1 MPIDSAVFTAR
12 ETHGRALKPG
22 NRLILHSQD
31 AGWRSLYAA
40 SFQEAPFSALEPAI
54 GHPSLIYHL
63 SRPTVVTRTIDGAA
77 AEQTLIGP
85 RRFCLTPGS
94 SATEWHHSGH
104 PEILQVYLRRQ
115 VYEHAVAELYGGDA
129 TGAEVVPR
137 FAMVDPLLE
146 QLAVAILDA
155 LRDGAAE
162 DGLYVDTM
170 AQMIAVHL
178 ARNHSSRSRA
188 ERTAAPHRLSRREI
202 RRLVDYIEA
211 HLDGELSLEALSAEA
226 KLSPL
231 YLARIF
237 KAALGQ
243 SPHQYVLSRRIER
256 AKALLRDTDSPIV
269 DVALAAGFS
278 SQSHLSNWFR
288 RAVGVSPALY
298 RRRA

>member
-1 MPIDSAVFTAR
+1 
-12 ETHGRALKPG
+12 
-22 NRLILHSQD
+22 
-31 AGWRSLYAA
+31 
-40 SFQEAPFSALEPAI
+40 
-54 GHPSLIYHL
+54 
-63 SRPTVVTRTIDGAA
+63 
-77 AEQTLIGP
+77 
-85 RRFCLTPGS
+85 
-94 SATEWHHSGH
+94 
-104 PEILQVYLRRQ
+104 
-115 VYEHAVAELYGGDA
+115 
-129 TGAEVVPR
+129 
-137 FAMVDPLLE
+137 
-146 QLAVAILDA
+146 
-155 LRDGAAE
+155 
-162 DGLYVDTM
+162 M